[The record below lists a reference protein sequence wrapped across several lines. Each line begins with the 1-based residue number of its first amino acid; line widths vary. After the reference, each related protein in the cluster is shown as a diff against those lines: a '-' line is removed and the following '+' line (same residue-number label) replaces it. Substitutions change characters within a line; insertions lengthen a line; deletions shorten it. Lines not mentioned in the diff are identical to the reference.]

1 MARSRVIFSDFNG
14 NNSNNETQDEN
25 FQSAGTNV
33 SQSARNSTR
42 ISQRSSERIKI
53 VDSTDVNLLTIDV
66 QAAAALQAA
75 IQAAITLIVRISFA
89 DDIEGADRFTEELF
103 QFARIEQIN
112 EQEII
117 INNSHNINVGALDL
131 DVVITI
137 QVLLQV
143 LAALAISLDIL

>member
-1 MARSRVIFSDFNG
+1 MARGRVIFSDFNG

>member
-1 MARSRVIFSDFNG
+1 MARGRVIFSDFNG

-42 ISQRSSERIKI
+42 ISQRSTERIRI

>member
-1 MARSRVIFSDFNG
+1 MSRGRVIFSDFNG